1 MEARPEE
8 TQTLTAFAQDFRSE
22 NGLYSLIQAQFD
34 AFAREA
40 ARKQSET
47 SEAES
52 DADDGSERQGKR
64 RRVSVDDEE
73 SDLENVKDEDEAD
86 ASELPENDDTL
97 RDKTPSAPPRFQTP
111 KPKRLA
117 AAIAHFMSSPLSS
130 PLADELLVPP
140 SSFRFNHPQFLSL
153 NGITSPRS
161 SPPPEFS
168 DAPDSSP
175 TRHRGSSDSDTDDVE
190 PPSSQPLFMASQTS
204 NGGKT
209 TLPNMKGKDLFDASI
224 WADPLRTSVFYTFAT
239 SLRQKIKDAEP
250 TSSHKFISH
259 LRDRGKLVRCYTQN
273 IDQIEEKVGLSTE
286 LSGGPGSRGRFSRRS
301 TANTSQLSKMVEEAA
316 ALDAASA
323 ESSQQS
329 SSEDTTLS
337 PTDDDDTGAK
347 KLAPAVVRKEPPK
360 SGVECVFLHGSLELL
375 RCFLCGKVCSW
386 DVDDRE
392 ASTLHGEQPDC
403 PHCAGAA
410 AERQERGKRALGV
423 GKLRP
428 DIVLYGEDHPNAHLI
443 SPIITHDLSLYPDLM
458 LIMGTSLRVHGLK
471 VMVREFAKTVHSRGG
486 NVVFVNFTKPPESI
500 WGDIIDYWVQWD
512 CDAWVA
518 DLQDRVPK
526 LWQEPEVKQPR
537 QPKKV
542 KPPPANPMALRD
554 TRVTGAYCTFKVLK
568 ELRRISGEKPKPG
581 ARRAS
586 TSSVSTDTETSSDV
600 KDSEAESEKSVKP
613 QQPEQDDS
621 LTASASASTTS
632 TEKAQPAKKP
642 RKPRSRAP
650 RKSAPGALELGG
662 QTLPKPSTLNPN
674 HGRSKKTD
682 IAAVLQQELPPSSP
696 LSDNSILASVKA
708 NPRRRKRKMID
719 GEEVA
724 TPSVGRR
731 RGGSV
736 PQQSFLDQAYQLPPL
751 RPSGLPFPSGRP
763 QPLEPSSPPTGPLT
777 SLSVNLRSPLGG
789 NTRCASEAATWTGSV
804 LPALHPAR
812 MGNENEPVGV
822 VARGSKQQQ
831 QRTTKSRSTSGLTA
845 WGSSWDCSPRV

>member
-1 MEARPEE
+1 M
-8 TQTLTAFAQDFRSE
+8 
-22 NGLYSLIQAQFD
+22 
-34 AFAREA
+34 
-40 ARKQSET
+40 
-47 SEAES
+47 
-52 DADDGSERQGKR
+52 
-64 RRVSVDDEE
+64 SVDEEE
-73 SDLENVKDEDEAD
+73 SNLENKVKDEDDE
-86 ASELPENDDTL
+86 SELPENDGSL
-97 RDKTPSAPPRFQTP
+97 KEKTTPAPTRFQTP

-117 AAIAHFMSSPLSS
+117 EAIAHFMSSPLSS

-140 SSFRFNHPQFLSL
+140 SSFRFTHPQFLTSFT
-153 NGITSPRS
+153 GITSPRS
-161 SPPPEFS
+161 SPPPEMS

-175 TRHRGSSDSDTDDVE
+175 TRHRGSSDSDEEEDEVE
-190 PPSSQPLFMASQTS
+190 PPSSQPLFMASQGS

-301 TANTSQLSKMVEEAA
+301 TANTSQLNKMVEEAA
-316 ALDAASA
+316 ALDTASS

-329 SSEDTTLS
+329 SSEDAATS
-337 PTDDDDTGAK
+337 PTDDDDAAAK
-347 KLAPAVVRKEPPK
+347 KALPTVVKKEPPK

-386 DVDDRE
+386 DVEDRE
-392 ASTLHGEQPDC
+392 ANTLHGEQPDC

-443 SPIITHDLSLYPDLM
+443 SPIITHDLSLYPDLL

-486 NVVFVNFTKPPESI
+486 HVVFVNFTKPPESI

-526 LWQEPEVKQPR
+526 LWQEPEVKRPR

-542 KPPPANPMALRD
+542 KAPPANPMALRD
-554 TRVTGAYCTFKVLK
+554 TRVTGAYCTLKVLK
-568 ELRRISGEKPKPG
+568 ELRRISGEKKPPA

-586 TSSVSTDTETSSDV
+586 TSELPTEQTTNPEAKEASADAAEEAAMLPESSSEPPTDPAGPATE
-600 KDSEAESEKSVKP
+600 KP
-613 QQPEQDDS
+613 QPV
-621 LTASASASTTS
+621 
-632 TEKAQPAKKP
+632 KKP

-650 RKSAPGALELGG
+650 RKSAPGALELG
-662 QTLPKPSTLNPN
+662 QTLAKPSTLNPN

-682 IAAVLQQELPPSSP
+682 IAAILQQDMPPSSP
-696 LSDNSILASVKA
+696 LSDNSILDSVKA

-731 RGGSV
+731 RGGSI
-736 PQQSFLDQAYQLPPL
+736 PQQSLLDQAYQLPPL

-777 SLSVNLRSPLGG
+777 SLSVNLRSPLGT
-789 NTRCASEAATWTGSV
+789 NTRSASEAAAWTGGT
-804 LPALHPAR
+804 LPPLHPTQMVMAS
-812 MGNENEPVGV
+812 GNENDPIG
-822 VARGSKQQQ
+822 AAKASKQ
-831 QRTTKSRSTSGLTA
+831 RGGLRGRSTSGLTA
-845 WGSSWDCSPRV
+845 WGSTWDCSPRK